1 MKNRLTTD
9 GFITLDVPIWK
20 YLDNEA
26 LNVKP
31 MPQDILYSTLT
42 HAGYKTIFAFG
53 KREPFLF
60 LQTDKKNI
68 SFKNKKIKYEISK
81 QTRENLVSI
90 YSTIYDVE
98 IKSEYINSVFKPVRF
113 RY

>member
-1 MKNRLTTD
+1 
-9 GFITLDVPIWK
+9 
-20 YLDNEA
+20 
-26 LNVKP
+26 

-68 SFKNKKIKYEISK
+68 SFKNKKIKYQVSES
-81 QTRENLVSI
+81 TRKNLVFI
-90 YSTIYDVE
+90 DKIVHDVE
-98 IKSEYINSVFKPVRF
+98 IKNEYINSVFKPVRF